1 MNKRTK
7 KLKNESEQM
16 AEKLSKDGRQ
26 VLEDMVLYIRGVDI
40 SAYDQE
46 RVRRDITQMIVD
58 GEQRGESASSV
69 IGEDYHV
76 FCDSVLEEIP
86 RLTAGHK
93 VMLCVRDI
101 CGAMSVLALLYGGL
115 YLALAA
121 GYGDLNAVGPAY
133 IEVALGKLLQFVIIA
148 AAATWIAR
156 IYYRDPYKNRYKEYV
171 RIIVSVGIVILLSLC
186 AATALKQILFIIHT
200 VFLVPIAIIL
210 LIIYKLL
217 DMRVG

>member
-1 MNKRTK
+1 MNRRTK
-7 KLKNESEQM
+7 ILKNESEQM

-26 VLEDMVLYIRGVDI
+26 ILEDMVLYIRGVDI

-46 RVRRDITQMIVD
+46 SVRRDITQMILD

-93 VMLCVRDI
+93 VMLCIRDV

-121 GYGDLNAVGPAY
+121 GYGDLNAVGPTY
-133 IEVALGKLLQFVIIA
+133 IEVTPGKLLQFVII

-171 RIIVSVGIVILLSLC
+171 RIIVSAGIVILLSQC
-186 AATALKQILFIIHT
+186 AATALKQTLFIMHA

-217 DMRVG
+217 DARAG

>member
-1 MNKRTK
+1 MNRRTK
-7 KLKNESEQM
+7 ILKNESEQM

-26 VLEDMVLYIRGVDI
+26 ILEDMVLYIRGVDI

-46 RVRRDITQMIVD
+46 SVRRDITQMILD

-93 VMLCVRDI
+93 VMLCIRDV

-121 GYGDLNAVGPAY
+121 GYGDLNAVGPTY
-133 IEVALGKLLQFVIIA
+133 IEVTPGKLLQFVII

-171 RIIVSVGIVILLSLC
+171 RIIVSAGIVILLSLC
-186 AATALKQILFIIHT
+186 AATALKQTLFIMHA

-217 DMRVG
+217 DARAG